1 MRLTGRLINVSEL
14 TSSDRKDML
23 ALMDRHYQGVS
34 PQRFAEDLE
43 DKDWVIGLFDRSQQW
58 LGFSTQTV
66 LTAKVDGR
74 EVRALFSGDTIVARE
89 HWGDPALSHVWG
101 QLSLKLIDH
110 SDDAPL
116 YWFLISQGFRTYR
129 FLPVFFHEYYPRHDL
144 PTPPALQEVLTALAC
159 AAIRRITSTPPAVLC
174 KRATT
179 STACESRWPRYPTRD
194 GGIRTWRFFC
204 GPIPRYAAG
213 DELCCL
219 APLTRDNF
227 TAAAWRVINADNTSQ
242 ALQSC
247 RSPQV

>member
-14 TSSDRKDML
+14 TSADRRDML

-34 PQRFAEDLE
+34 AQRFAADLD
-43 DKDWVIGLFDRSQQW
+43 DKDWVIGLFDRSHEW

-66 LTAKVDGR
+66 LTANVAGLP
-74 EVRALFSGDTIVARE
+74 VRALFSGDTIVARE

-129 FLPVFFHEYYPRHDL
+129 FLPVFFHEYYPRPDV
-144 PTPPALQEVLTALAC
+144 PTPPAVQEVLTALAAQRFADHFD
-159 AAIRRITSTPPAVLC
+159 AARGVVQAGRDQYCLRESLAEVP
-174 KRATT
+174 
-179 STACESRWPRYPTRD
+179 ESRRRD
-194 GGIRTWRFFC
+194 PHVAYFLQANPGH
-204 GPIPRYAAG
+204 AAG

-219 APLTRDNF
+219 APLTRENF
-227 TAAAWRVINADNTSQ
+227 TMAAWRVINADKTSR

>member
-14 TSSDRKDML
+14 TPSDRREML

-34 PQRFAEDLE
+34 PERFAADLE
-43 DKDWVIGLFDRSQQW
+43 NKDWVIGLFDRTHEW

-66 LTAKVDGR
+66 LTANVAGLP
-74 EVRALFSGDTIVARE
+74 VRALFSGDTIVSRE

-110 SDDAPL
+110 SDDAAL

-129 FLPVFFHEYYPRHDL
+129 FLPVFFHEYYPRYDV
-144 PTPPALQEVLTALAC
+144 PTPPPVQEVLMALASQRFADYFD
-159 AAIRRITSTPPAVLC
+159 AAGGVV
-174 KRATT
+174 RAGRDQYCLRE
-179 STACESRWPRYPTRD
+179 SLAEVPESRRRD
-194 GGIRTWRFFC
+194 PHVAYFLRANPG
-204 GPIPRYAAG
+204 YAAG

-219 APLTRDNF
+219 APLTRENF
-227 TAAAWRVINADNTSQ
+227 TAAAWRVINADNTSR
-242 ALQSC
+242 ALPSC